1 MYYKV
6 LKDNKVIDVLD
17 HLCFVKYQKKH
28 DIMVNCTEEEAQ
40 GILSSDGEYIWHVVG
55 LYSIPVEGYDTV
67 ELQEISQFD
76 YNQLK
81 VLNMKS
87 PEQIID
93 EFVLTLFE
101 GGIL

>member
-28 DIMVNCTEEEAQ
+28 NIMVNCTEEEAQ

-67 ELQEISQFD
+67 VLQEISQFD

-93 EFVLTLFE
+93 EFVLTLLE
-101 GGIL
+101 GDIL

>member
-1 MYYKV
+1 MYYKI

-28 DIMVNCTEEEAQ
+28 DIMVNCLKEEAQ

-55 LYSIPVEGYDTV
+55 LYAIPVEGYDTV
-67 ELQEISQFD
+67 ELSEID
-76 YNQLK
+76 EYEYRQLK
-81 VLNMKS
+81 ALNMKT

-93 EFVLTLFE
+93 EFVLMLLE